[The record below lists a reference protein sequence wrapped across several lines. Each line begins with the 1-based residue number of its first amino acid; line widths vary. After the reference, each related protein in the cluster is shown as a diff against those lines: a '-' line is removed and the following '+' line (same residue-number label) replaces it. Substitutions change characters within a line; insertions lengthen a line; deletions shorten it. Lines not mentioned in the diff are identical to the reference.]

1 PTAYD
6 CAMAFAHA
14 MLKAGGEDR
23 ASIQAGM
30 QSFKVSNLGTDA
42 TTVGIGADGLSAA
55 KAVYDAG
62 GAVDFE
68 GASGRVVFDD
78 TGDRLEL
85 GIRTFSPSLQ
95 DGTWGWAY

>member
-1 PTAYD
+1 
-6 CAMAFAHA
+6 MAFAHA
-14 MLKAGGEDR
+14 MLKADDR
-23 ASIQAGM
+23 GDSRGM
-30 QSFKVSNLGTDA
+30 QSFKESNGADA
-42 TTVGIGADGLSAA
+42 TTVGIGVDGLSAA
-55 KAVYDAG
+55 EPVYDAG
-62 GAVDFE
+62 GSVDFE